1 MPYVILFLRQPVL
14 SAYGIIAK
22 MRFSI
27 IDKLK
32 KADANSP
39 NTAVTPKEAELNME
53 ETRWLRYLAGGAL
66 STIKKTEDGRYY
78 T

>member
-1 MPYVILFLRQPVL
+1 V
-14 SAYGIIAK
+14 YGIIAK

-32 KADANSP
+32 RAGANSP
-39 NTAVTPKEAELNME
+39 NTAVTPNEANLDIE
-53 ETRWLRYLAGGAL
+53 ETHWLQYLAGGAL

-78 T
+78 I